1 MFYLRLIFKFCRVE
15 KLLLGNKVSER
26 KNIIIIVKKGQHV
39 LTCRSS
45 LSIRCGSSSRVG
57 AL

>member
-26 KNIIIIVKKGQHV
+26 KNIIIIVKKDS
-39 LTCRSS
+39 TY
-45 LSIRCGSSSRVG
+45 
-57 AL
+57 